1 DPPRDSDEFRYTKK
15 SSPPRTGDR
24 GERPL
29 FSFPLA
35 PFFVR
40 HHSLDGPAGMA
51 YPGKG
56 PRHARTRAR
65 SQPPMSEFNHP
76 PSPDPSR
83 PVERRAWV
91 RYPCA
96 GDTSCLPI
104 VAAPDSQ
111 WPGQVVDLSA
121 GGVGVLLPR
130 RFETG

>member
-1 DPPRDSDEFRYTKK
+1 
-15 SSPPRTGDR
+15 
-24 GERPL
+24 
-29 FSFPLA
+29 
-35 PFFVR
+35 
-40 HHSLDGPAGMA
+40 
-51 YPGKG
+51 
-56 PRHARTRAR
+56 
-65 SQPPMSEFNHP
+65 MSELNHP

-130 RFETG
+130 RFETGTVLSIEVQEKEGEGTRHLIGRVVRVTRGPDNRWLLGCTFVRPLTEDDVQALL